1 MVKRKKHKEAQKH
14 EDRFAVS
21 PFKALKGVRVE
32 EAKPAEQHMKE
43 TLPKTP
49 EPEKKLPAADDL
61 DLFLRA
67 MSDVRKLDGT
77 VLPSRVRRR
86 EAPAKPFPE
95 VLAVEDR
102 DLFLEAMQGMQ
113 VMPKDEGEGASRK
126 QAATSRMKQLQRGEI
141 RIDFELDLHGLT
153 RDEALGS
160 LEHFIGG
167 AFRRNQPAVLVIT
180 GKGYNSPGEP
190 VLQGAVAA
198 WLREHGKGKV
208 AEFFP
213 APRHMGGS
221 GAYVVFLKERGKA
234 K

>member
-1 MVKRKKHKEAQKH
+1 MRGKKKAKTQKN
-14 EDRFAVS
+14 EDKFAVN
-21 PFKALKGVRVE
+21 PFKALKGVQVE
-32 EAKPAEQHMKE
+32 EAKPAEQHKQV
-43 TLPKTP
+43 TLPKAP
-49 EPEKKLPAADDL
+49 EPERKLPAADDL

-77 VLPSRVRRR
+77 VFGSRVRRR
-86 EAPAKPFPE
+86 EVPAKPLSE
-95 VLAVEDR
+95 VLVEEDR
-102 DLFLEAMQGMQ
+102 DLFLEAMQGMH
-113 VMPKDEGEGASRK
+113 VLPKDEGEGASLK
-126 QAATSRMKQLQRGEI
+126 QVATSRMKQLQRGEI

-160 LEHFIGG
+160 LEHFIDG

-221 GAYVVFLKERGKA
+221 GAYVVFLKDQGKA

>member
-1 MVKRKKHKEAQKH
+1 MQKH
-14 EDRFAVS
+14 EDKFAVN

-32 EAKPAEQHMKE
+32 EAKPAE
-43 TLPKTP
+43 TPKQVP
-49 EPEKKLPAADDL
+49 QQKALEPERKIPVADDL

-77 VLPSRVRRR
+77 VLPGRVRRR
-86 EAPAKPFPE
+86 EVAAKPFSE
-95 VLAVEDR
+95 VLAEEDR
-102 DLFLEAMQGMQ
+102 DLFLETMQ
-113 VMPKDEGEGASRK
+113 VLKVLPKEEGEAPQKK
-126 QAATSRMKQLQRGEI
+126 QAALGRMKQLLRGEI

-153 RDEALGS
+153 RAEALES

-167 AFRRNQPAVLVIT
+167 AFRRKQQAVLVIT

-213 APRHMGGS
+213 APRQMGGS
-221 GAYVVFLKERGKA
+221 GAYVVFLKDQGKT
-234 K
+234 